1 MGLSSLQTVGLLLT
15 ISQKLPTAPHHR
27 GLPSMATPNMAACVL
42 KASKGESLLA
52 RWESPAHAL
61 HSILL
66 VGREL
71 PGSVHTQGMGSRK
84 HVDTRGGLTGHLG
97 FWGPCLLADQEPPWL
112 PVLNTSCPA

>member
-1 MGLSSLQTVGLLLT
+1 
-15 ISQKLPTAPHHR
+15 
-27 GLPSMATPNMAACVL
+27 MATPNMAACVL

-71 PGSVHTQGMGSRK
+71 PGPDHTQGMGSRK
-84 HVDTRGGLTGHLG
+84 HVDTRGGLTGAPWILG
-97 FWGPCLLADQEPPWL
+97 
-112 PVLNTSCPA
+112 PVLVG